1 MDTIYNRLLLLRK
14 TLRLTQLSFSQ
25 MLGLSQSQYNAIE
38 NGKSPLNDRILKLVK
53 STVWP
58 NGKYVNINWLNGEDD
73 QEMFKDLDPDLELM
87 NAVGKISEDEDELIK
102 TILLEYSKLD
112 EEDKMKVCKF
122 IFSISDSARAS
133 YQKIID
139 KQKKEKD

>member
-1 MDTIYNRLLLLRK
+1 MENINLRIQKLRKALGLNQESFSKILSLSQGHYSAIESGKTAITDRLLV
-14 TLRLTQLSFSQ
+14 QIQ
-25 MLGLSQSQYNAIE
+25 NI
-38 NGKSPLNDRILKLVK
+38 I
-53 STVWP
+53 WP
-58 NGKYVNINWLNGEDD
+58 NGMTVNMKWLRDNEDED
-73 QEMFKDLDPDLELM
+73 MFLKLDPDLELM

-122 IFSISDSARAS
+122 IFSISESARAS
-133 YQKIID
+133 YQKILD